1 MTLPPAPRQTRR
13 TYVLH
18 RGRTLSYFGGCD
30 YFRLSSHPR
39 VLKALTAGLKH
50 HGLGVSAS
58 RLTTGNHPIYEQLE
72 QSLARF
78 FGTESATLASNGYAP
93 NLMAAQALA
102 GRFSHALIDERAHGS
117 LVDAAQFLDCPVL
130 KFKHRDD
137 ADLARLVCRLG
148 NIRPLVLT
156 DGMFAHDGGVAPLK
170 RYLAELPAGAM
181 VLVDDAHGAGV
192 LGKNGRGTLE
202 HEGVSSRQIIQ
213 TITLS
218 KAFGVYGGAV
228 LGRGEL
234 RSQIIKGSRL
244 FIGSTPL
251 PLPLACAAMKS
262 LAVLRGGRRFRARLF
277 RNVVYVRGKLRAGGF
292 AIEETPGPIIS
303 AVPQSVKDANHL
315 KPRLLAGG
323 IYPPFIQYPGG
334 PEGGH
339 FRFVISSEHSQRQLD
354 GLAKVLI
361 SFASCFERTR

>member
-1 MTLPPAPRQTRR
+1 M
-13 TYVLH
+13 
-18 RGRTLSYFGGCD
+18 
-30 YFRLSSHPR
+30 
-39 VLKALTAGLKH
+39 
-50 HGLGVSAS
+50 
-58 RLTTGNHPIYEQLE
+58 
-72 QSLARF
+72 
-78 FGTESATLASNGYAP
+78 
-93 NLMAAQALA
+93 
-102 GRFSHALIDERAHGS
+102 
-117 LVDAAQFLDCPVL
+117 DAAQLLDCPVL
-130 KFKHRDD
+130 KFKHRD
-137 ADLARLVCRLG
+137 AGDLARLVRRLG
-148 NIRPLVLT
+148 NIRPIVLT

-170 RYLAELPAGAM
+170 KYLAVLPVGAM
-181 VLVDDAHGAGV
+181 ILVDDAHGAGV
-192 LGKNGRGTLE
+192 LGKNGRGTPE

-228 LGRGEL
+228 LGSGEL

-262 LAVLRGGRRFRARLF
+262 LAVLKSGRRFRARLV
-277 RNVVYVRGKLRAGGF
+277 RNAGYVRGKLLAGGF
-292 AIEETPGPIIS
+292 AVEETPGPIIS
-303 AVPQSVKDANHL
+303 VIPHSAKEANYL
-315 KPRLLAGG
+315 KRRLLAGG

-354 GLAKVLI
+354 GLAKVLL